1 MPTITPT
8 GAPDVIKKPQFVEEI
23 TEGTLPLSGPTFKSC
38 GLVQSIGADVSIENN
53 KIRPLGEFDVKKQVK
68 LGEVY
73 TSEIKFQPDNFSLM
87 KYGMLLPISPSTTPP
102 DKTMVAPNNTVGVSI
117 SILMSALID
126 GVEKYK
132 VYTGVKFNGISGEI
146 TREGGFNVTMPFQC
160 ISISDWT
167 VAPTFSPAATYAA
180 DPTANPWS
188 GITSGADPLLVNSVV
203 YDTTS
208 FKFDI
213 DLGVQRF
220 RPNGITAFKYSKSF
234 QRNLS
239 VSWNTLVY
247 NSVLLGDLRSYT
259 PRTVAYTIATGKVLT
274 FNSVRTE
281 SYSAGLEGGSTDFAM
296 EEFSGVAEG
305 GLTITDT

>member
-1 MPTITPT
+1 MVVPT
-8 GAPDVIKKPQFVEEI
+8 GAPDVIKKPQFVEEVV
-23 TEGTLPLSGPTFKSC
+23 EGTLPLASPTFKSC
-38 GLVQSIGADVSIENN
+38 GLVQSLGADITIENN
-53 KIRPLGEFDVKKQVK
+53 KIRPLGEYDVKKQVK

-73 TSEIKFQPDNFSLM
+73 TSEIKFQPDNFRLM
-87 KYGMLLPISPSTTPP
+87 KYGMLLPISPTTTPP
-102 DKTMVAPNNTVGVSI
+102 DKTMVAPNNTVGVSV

-126 GVEKYK
+126 GVEKYR
-132 VYTGVKFNGISGEI
+132 VYTGVKFNGISAEI

-167 VAPTFSPAATYAA
+167 VSPVFTSPTFAA
-180 DPTANPWS
+180 DPVADPWS
-188 GITSGADPLLVNSVV
+188 GISSGADPLTINSVI

-220 RPNGITAFKYSKSF
+220 RPNGVTAFKYSKSF

-247 NSVLLGDLRSYT
+247 NNVLIGDLRAYN
-259 PRTVAYTIATGKVLT
+259 PRTVSYTIATGKNLA

-305 GLTITDT
+305 GLTITDV

>member
-1 MPTITPT
+1 MVVPT
-8 GAPDVIKKPQFVEEI
+8 GAPDVIKKPQFVEEPV
-23 TEGTLPLSGPTFKSC
+23 EGTLPLSGPTFKTC
-38 GLVQSIGADVSIENN
+38 GLVQSLGQDISIENN
-53 KIRPLGEFDVKKQVK
+53 KIRPLGEYDVKKQVK

-73 TSEIKFQPDNFSLM
+73 TSEIKFQPDNFALM
-87 KYGMLLPISPSTTPP
+87 KYGMLLPVSPTTTPA

-132 VYTGVKFNGISGEI
+132 IYTGVKFNGISAEI

-160 ISISDWT
+160 ISISDWV

-188 GITSGADPLLVNSVV
+188 GISSGADPLTINSVI

-213 DLGVQRF
+213 DLGVERF
-220 RPNGITAFKYSKSF
+220 RPNGVTAFKYSKAF
-234 QRNLS
+234 QRNLA
-239 VSWNTLVY
+239 VSWNALVI
-247 NSVLLGDLRSYT
+247 NNVMIGDLRSYT
-259 PRTVAYTIATGKVLT
+259 PRNVAYTIATGKVLT
-274 FNSVRTE
+274 FNAVRAE
-281 SYSAGLEGGSTDFAM
+281 SYSASLEGGSTDFAM
-296 EEFSGVAEG
+296 EEFSGVSEG
-305 GLTITDT
+305 GLTITDV